1 MAYFNIHF
9 IILILLHGGRIMFK
23 EFDETL
29 SFETNILE
37 AGAYFRLSTSNP
49 EALPIHLTTAH
60 NVEDLED
67 LQKRYDE
74 KGFCYNRNRNPNR
87 TALIELMNYVEVGE
101 DSIGC
106 SSGMAAI
113 SSSIIAHTKA
123 GDHILSDKT
132 LYGETLEIFTKI
144 LQKYGVETTFVDFTN
159 IEEVKKNIKSNTVI
173 LYTETVSNP
182 LIGVPNLKVLAN
194 IAHSN
199 NAIFIVDN
207 TFMTGALVQPLKFG
221 ADIVVNSLTKFAN
234 GHSDVVCGAATG
246 KSELIKK
253 IYELQ
258 VLLGTQSDPFSSWL
272 TVRGMRTLELRIKK
286 QCENASAL
294 ALELEKSP
302 YVLKVNHPSLVN
314 NPYHNLAHE
323 QFGDYYGGM
332 LSIELPEDLKKIN
345 KFMRTLKLAHYA
357 MTLGGYRTSFAY
369 PVMSSHSD
377 MTRDERLAIGI
388 TDGLLRIS
396 VGIENIKDLI
406 NDFKNALE
414 VAYGNK

>member
-1 MAYFNIHF
+1 
-9 IILILLHGGRIMFK
+9 MFK

>member
-1 MAYFNIHF
+1 
-9 IILILLHGGRIMFK
+9 MFK
-23 EFDETL
+23 EFDESL

-37 AGAYFRLSTSNP
+37 AGAYFRLPTSNP
-49 EALPIHLTTAH
+49 EALPIHLSTAH
-60 NVEDLED
+60 NVEDLAD

-87 TALIELMNYVEVGE
+87 TALIELMNYVEGGE
-101 DSIGC
+101 DSLGC

-113 SSSIIAHTKA
+113 SSTVIAHTKA

-144 LQKYGVETTFVDFTN
+144 LKKYGVETTFVDFTDL
-159 IEEVKKNIKSNTVI
+159 EEVKANIKPTTVI

-182 LIGVPNLKVLAN
+182 LIGVPNLKMLAD

-199 NAIFIVDN
+199 NALLVVDN
-207 TFMTGALVQPLKFG
+207 TFMTGALIKPLKFG
-221 ADIVVNSLTKFAN
+221 ADLVVNSLTKFAN
-234 GHSDVVCGAATG
+234 GHSDAVCGAVTG

-258 VLLGTQSDPFSSWL
+258 VLLGTQADPFSSWL
-272 TVRGMRTLELRIKK
+272 IIRGMRTLELRIKK

-294 ALELEKSP
+294 AAALEKSP
-302 YVLKVNHPSLVN
+302 YILKVNHPSLES
-314 NPYHNLAHE
+314 NPQHLLAHE
-323 QFGDYYGGM
+323 QFGDCYGGM
-332 LSIELPEDLKKIN
+332 LSIELPEDLEKMN

-357 MTLGGYRTSFAY
+357 MTLGGYRSSLAY

-377 MTRDERLAIGI
+377 MTREERLAIGI

-396 VGIENIKDLI
+396 VGIENTQDLI
-406 NDFKNALE
+406 NDFTNALE

>member
-1 MAYFNIHF
+1 
-9 IILILLHGGRIMFK
+9 MFK

-87 TALIELMNYVEVGE
+87 TALIELMNYVEGGE

-159 IEEVKKNIKSNTVI
+159 IEEVKKNIKPNTVI

-182 LIGVPNLKVLAN
+182 LIGVPNLKILAD

-272 TVRGMRTLELRIKK
+272 TMRGMRTLELRIKK

-302 YVLKVNHPSLVN
+302 YVLKVNHPSLVGS
-314 NPYHNLAHE
+314 PYHNLAHE

-332 LSIELPEDLKKIN
+332 LSIELPEDLEKMN
-345 KFMRTLKLAHYA
+345 KFMKALKLAHYA

-396 VGIENIKDLI
+396 VGIENTKDLI